1 MARRA
6 PAYRPHRIL
15 TARPHG
21 GCPIDSLGL
30 LASGFATALTPLNL
44 SFVVVGVVLGQIIG
58 ALPGIGPSAGMAL
71 LLPLTFGMPPVTA
84 IVMLAGIMYGGM
96 YGGTLTS
103 VLVNVPGEAA
113 SVMTAVDGY
122 QIARRGRAGAALS
135 IAAIGSFAAGMAAVA
150 ALALLTP
157 LLSEFALKFN
167 APEYFLLAALG
178 ITASASLGGASA
190 VKALMAALLG
200 LMIAMVGVDPITGIP
215 RLTFGQV
222 QLVEGI
228 DFLPVAIGIF
238 GIAEVLTS
246 LERTAELQ
254 PIRTSLRAMWLTAE
268 EWAESRMAIVRGG
281 VVGFLIGIMP
291 GAGPTVA
298 SMLAY
303 VTERRFSRHPER
315 FGKGALDAVAAA
327 ESANN
332 SAVHGDCVP
341 MLALGIPGSTS
352 TAVLLAALIL
362 HGIRPGPMLMT
373 EQPQLVWG
381 LIASMF
387 IGNVVLL
394 VINLPLAPLFASLLR
409 IPYAYLAPGIL
420 AISLVGAYASTL
432 DSTTVAISLTFG
444 AVGWLMMKLDFPR
457 APARA
462 GSGAGAP
469 AGDLAPPV
477 PAAVVRQPAH
487 LRPAP
492 PGRRPAG
499 PGPRVPRP
507 AGRGRAPPAPDARI
521 RSAPRLRARD
531 LAPERPCPGTR
542 SSVRA
547 PGPPCTLA
555 PGRPRDERQTEP
567 GRLGR
572 PHGGSQWVWDPAP
585 GP

>member
-1 MARRA
+1 V
-6 PAYRPHRIL
+6 I
-15 TARPHG
+15 
-21 GCPIDSLGL
+21 
-30 LASGFATALTPLNL
+30 
-44 SFVVVGVVLGQIIG
+44 GVVLGQIIG

-71 LLPLTFGMPPVTA
+71 LLPLTFWLPPVTA
-84 IVMLAGIMYGGM
+84 IVMLAGLMYGGM

-157 LLSEFALKFN
+157 LLSEFALRFN
-167 APEYFLLAALG
+167 APEYFLLASLG
-178 ITASASLGGASA
+178 ITASASLGGASV
-190 VKALMAALLG
+190 VKALMSALLG
-200 LMIAMVGVDPITGIP
+200 LMVAMIGVDPITGVP
-215 RLTFGQV
+215 RLTFGHV

-246 LERTAELQ
+246 LERTEDLQ
-254 PIRTSLRAMWLTAE
+254 PIRTSLRSMWLTGE

-281 VVGFLIGIMP
+281 LVGFLVGIMP

-332 SAVHGDCVP
+332 SAAHGDCVP

-387 IGNVVLL
+387 IGNIVLL
-394 VINLPLAPLFASLLR
+394 VINLPLAPLFASILR

-432 DSTTVAISLTFG
+432 DFTTVAICLAFG
-444 AVGWLMMKLDFPR
+444 AIGWLMMKLDFPR
-457 APARA
+457 APLVLAVV
-462 GSGAGAP
+462 
-469 AGDLAPPV
+469 LAPLLETSLRQSLLLSFGSLLIFVQRPL
-477 PAAVVRQPAH
+477 AAVLLALVLVSLAVPIVGAI
-487 LRPAP
+487 
-492 PGRRPAG
+492 GRRVRRASPADG
-499 PGPRVPRP
+499 
-507 AGRGRAPPAPDARI
+507 D
-521 RSAPRLRARD
+521 
-531 LAPERPCPGTR
+531 
-542 SSVRA
+542 
-547 PGPPCTLA
+547 
-555 PGRPRDERQTEP
+555 
-567 GRLGR
+567 
-572 PHGGSQWVWDPAP
+572 
-585 GP
+585 